1 MCRTTNPEIGSLDMS
16 NETRNTE
23 TGCSPML
30 LLKTGRRQWIGTR
43 EDLVRL
49 QQELKEQ
56 GIGSRLLNTDGT
68 RATTESTP
76 ETIFGKR

>member
-1 MCRTTNPEIGSLDMS
+1 
-16 NETRNTE
+16 
-23 TGCSPML
+23 ML

-49 QQELKEQ
+49 QHELKEQ